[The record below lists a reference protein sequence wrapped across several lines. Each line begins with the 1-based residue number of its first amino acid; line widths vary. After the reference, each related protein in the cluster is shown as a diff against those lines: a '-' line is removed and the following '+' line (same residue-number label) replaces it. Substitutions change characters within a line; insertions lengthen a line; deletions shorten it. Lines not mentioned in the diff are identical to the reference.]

1 LLGMMSHS
9 VPRVPCRILQ
19 GDECAT
25 RCKPLRCVLEK
36 GHVVGNVMKNGDK
49 HQKRVIAV
57 NITQR
62 ALRVVESFKPR
73 VSTESTLEFLD

>member
-1 LLGMMSHS
+1 
-9 VPRVPCRILQ
+9 
-19 GDECAT
+19 
-25 RCKPLRCVLEK
+25 
-36 GHVVGNVMKNGDK
+36 MKNGDK